1 SETDLKERER
11 LGLSNNDFAPI
22 SRQPLNWLPGIE
34 LFGEGIFI
42 QLNEKAVCDWERRNL
57 GRYAAMA
64 KRLDQKWIG
73 KEMFDETS
81 PRFVLLHTFSHLLIR
96 QLTAQ
101 CGYATASIKEKIY
114 STYPGTEDSMSG
126 VLIYTSATDT
136 DGSLGGL
143 VREGYSDRIGNTLRN
158 MLQESSWCSNDPI
171 CIESLNQG
179 YKGLNYAEA
188 CLNDYNRELVTV
200 STYHALLQKALNNPA
215 YFNKSIEEISNAFLK
230 SDIKS
235 TCFDCLVIDEGQDLM
250 QTSALEVMEK
260 YVINGLA
267 NGEWVMFLDP
277 NQNIFNAT
285 VEYDFA
291 LEYLREAYN
300 PVVFSLNH
308 NCRNTEQIGR
318 RTSVLTLVP
327 AAKHMRLSGPKVFTK
342 SYSNSMDLSK
352 KVRTEL
358 ASLFSGGISS
368 DDVVML
374 SHYKLCNSNLAAQT
388 SMCNLEIVARD
399 NIDDFGKHCLNY
411 FTIQSFK
418 GLESKIVFLID
429 VDGFESS
436 NERMLNYVAM
446 SRAMI
451 SLYVFYDEALNDEYH
466 DMVDRGQDLLY

>member
-1 SETDLKERER
+1 
-11 LGLSNNDFAPI
+11 
-22 SRQPLNWLPGIE
+22 
-34 LFGEGIFI
+34 
-42 QLNEKAVCDWERRNL
+42 
-57 GRYAAMA
+57 M
-64 KRLDQKWIG
+64 
-73 KEMFDETS
+73 
-81 PRFVLLHTFSHLLIR
+81 
-96 QLTAQ
+96 
-101 CGYATASIKEKIY
+101 
-114 STYPGTEDSMSG
+114 
-126 VLIYTSATDT
+126 
-136 DGSLGGL
+136 
-143 VREGYSDRIGNTLRN
+143 
-158 MLQESSWCSNDPI
+158 
-171 CIESLNQG
+171 
-179 YKGLNYAEA
+179 
-188 CLNDYNRELVTV
+188 
-200 STYHALLQKALNNPA
+200 
-215 YFNKSIEEISNAFLK
+215 
-230 SDIKS
+230 
-235 TCFDCLVIDEGQDLM
+235 IDEGQDLM